1 MATPQ
6 SCRQSRGFY
15 ATWFA
20 TQRTA
25 PFILVEG
32 DVHFGGCSATGKM
45 ESSRTGKPRRA
56 SGAPIWQ
63 RIGCTTDSPADQS
76 LEVTRLN
83 DANGKGAR
91 KHGDVGAAAG
101 GGKRS
106 EGSDT
111 EGTKRKRRRHARP
124 ASATR

>member
-1 MATPQ
+1 MATPR

-20 TQRTA
+20 TERTA
-25 PFILVEG
+25 PFILVES
-32 DVHFGGCSATGKM
+32 DVHLGGWSASGEM

-56 SGAPIWQ
+56 SGASIRQ
-63 RIGCTTDSPADQS
+63 RIGGTTDSPADQG
-76 LEVTRLN
+76 LEVTRLK

-91 KHGDVGAAAG
+91 NHGDVGAAAG
-101 GGKRS
+101 GGKCS

-111 EGTKRKRRRHARP
+111 EGTKRKHRRHARP
-124 ASATR
+124 PSATR